1 MCERGLIWGY
11 VTVRQDHC
19 SSYLLTSEE
28 PKIQDSTNNTE
39 TSGAIEDKTS
49 PVTGDNTLNKETPAT
64 GDNSMMLLYLL
75 AGMSAMGMIVVLG
88 KRRKTA

>member
-1 MCERGLIWGY
+1 MGY

-19 SSYLLTSEE
+19 SSYLFTSEE
-28 PKIQDSTNNTE
+28 PKIQDNRSNTE
-39 TSGAIEDKTS
+39 ISGAIEDKTS

-64 GDNSMMLLYLL
+64 GDNSMILLYLL
-75 AGMSAMGMIVVLG
+75 PSVSAMGMIVVLG